1 MALTA
6 LQAKQAKP
14 RDKDYK
20 LSDEKGMY
28 LHVKKSGSKYWRLKY
43 RMDGKEKLLAIGVYP
58 DTDLKKARDKRDDAR
73 RLLADGIDPNAV
85 KQSSK
90 QARRQALA
98 DSFEVV
104 SLEWYAK
111 QHPHWSKSH
120 SDRVLRSIQRDLIP
134 HIGSK
139 PLNDLSPV
147 DVLHTLRRVEARGA
161 IETAHRVKQVAGQV
175 FRYGIA
181 TGRAER
187 DPTQDLAG
195 ALQKPIEKHLAAITN
210 PAEVAQLMK
219 AIDGYRGTPTVEAA
233 LKLSPLLFCRPG
245 ELRHLEWQEVNW
257 EEARIEIPAEKMK
270 LKEPH
275 IIPLASQALEILKE
289 LEPLTG
295 NGLYVFPSARGRS
308 RPLSDN
314 GVRTAIRSLGYDNET
329 MTPHGFRAMARTLLD
344 EVLGFRIE
352 WIEQQLAH
360 QVKDANGRAYN
371 RTKHLK
377 QRAEMMQVWA
387 DYLTGEQE

>member
-28 LHVKKSGSKYWRLKY
+28 LHVKKNGSKYWRLKY
-43 RMDGKEKLLAIGVYP
+43 RMDGKERLLALGVYP

-73 RLLADGIDPNAV
+73 RLLADNIDPNAV
-85 KQSSK
+85 KQNSK
-90 QARRQALA
+90 KARRQALS

-147 DVLHTLRRVEARGA
+147 DILHALRKVEARGA

-275 IIPLASQALEILKE
+275 IIPLASQALVILKG

-295 NGLYVFPSARGRS
+295 SGLYVFPSARGRS

-329 MTPHGFRAMARTLLD
+329 MTPPRL
-344 EVLGFRIE
+344 
-352 WIEQQLAH
+352 
-360 QVKDANGRAYN
+360 
-371 RTKHLK
+371 
-377 QRAEMMQVWA
+377 
-387 DYLTGEQE
+387 

>member
-257 EEARIEIPAEKMK
+257 EEARIEIPAEKIK